1 MPGYLE
7 DTSMRKE
14 KCLLC
19 RKLIQP
25 LDFYV
30 EYPNGYVCGACLSKQ
45 QAHSGEF
52 PALAPKKKSAPAKK
66 KQFVDV
72 EEQRIK
78 ACLP

>member
-7 DTSMRKE
+7 GASMCKE

-19 RKLIQP
+19 RKVIRQ

-30 EYPNGYVCGACLSKQ
+30 EYPNGYVCGSCLSKQ
-45 QAHSGEF
+45 QAHSGEC

-72 EEQRIK
+72 EEQIIK